1 MSDLWTPFAL
11 PVRTWFRETFAEPTS
26 PQAAA
31 WPAIQAGEHT
41 LILAPTGSGKTLAAF
56 LWGINQIGTHLAP
69 PGPGDELNRPRLPDG
84 VQLLYI
90 SPLKALNNDIERNL
104 HAPLTGIRAVAQRM
118 GVPWP
123 EIRVAVRTGD
133 TSTHARALMVKRPP
147 HILIT
152 TPESLY
158 LLLSSPRAR
167 DILRSVRALIVDEI
181 HTLCGNKRGAHLALS
196 LERLQHLAG
205 HPIQRIGLSATIK
218 PLAEVAR
225 FLGGQ
230 VETADPAAP
239 ADSYTPRPV
248 TVVDTGYRKALDLAV
263 ITPVAE
269 FRAMPGDSVWPSV
282 IPQVL
287 QDILRHRSTLIF
299 CNNRRL
305 AERTADRLNA
315 QIEAEMSE
323 EIPPGSSEGLAPGGL
338 MRDRGL
344 FAIGAQGPIRAHH
357 GSMSKEARREM
368 EEALKAGRL
377 PALVGTSS
385 LELGIDIGAV
395 DLVVQLQSPK
405 SVSQALQ
412 RVGRA
417 GHLVGQTS
425 KGRIYATFREDIVEA
440 AAVVRGMLDGDVEPT
455 RTPSNPLDVLAQQI
469 VALVALEDWDTA
481 ALLALLRRAYPFAN
495 LSRHAFEAVLDM
507 LSGGFAQSAGPTV
520 LRARLAWDR
529 VNQRLLAL
537 PGARLLAVSN
547 AGTISDRGAFS
558 VYLADGKTR
567 IGELDEEFVF
577 ESRPGDAFLLG
588 SQTWRVLSI
597 KDDRIV
603 VGEAAGAMPRMPF
616 WRGDYPWRPYEL
628 GLRIG
633 QLRRSVAE
641 RLAAGD
647 AQPDAI
653 EHWLRTEF
661 CLDANSA
668 RILLDSVR
676 RQLES
681 AGVIASDR
689 TVVVETFS
697 DAIGDQRMVIHTP
710 FGGRINGAWALAL
723 SSALADHLRITI
735 EVQAND
741 DGILFRFPAALQAP
755 LPSLVALVRMSADE
769 ARRRIVAELPNSAV
783 FGAHFRMNAARAMLL
798 PKALGRK
805 RTPFWLQRLKARDL
819 LAATRQLPDFPI
831 VIETYRECLQD
842 VFDMPHLEELLTAI
856 ADGTIE
862 VVAIE
867 SVAPSPVAAG
877 LLFNFISVYM
887 YEWDAPKAERQL
899 QALAWRSDLLDD
911 LLQSSEMARL
921 LKPQA
926 IAAVTSQAQH
936 TAPGFQARTVE
947 ELAVYLQQV
956 GDLTTGEAADR
967 ATGDAAAWLAQLA
980 GQGRIVE
987 IHLPTAHGSELRWIA
1002 QELLAEYRAAP
1013 ARDGDAEETAAAF
1026 PGAAAILRRLLR
1038 HSGPI
1043 SRADILARYAFDS
1056 AWLDDELARLIA
1068 GRDIVQANFSEPDAE
1083 ANLPAALQLLD
1094 RHNLVSMHRRT
1105 LTLLRQE
1112 VQPVPL
1118 AVFSDFLLRWQHVQP
1133 STRLVGAAGLR
1144 IVMQQLQGCAAPT
1157 VAWTRDIL
1165 PARVADFD
1173 PDDLN
1178 ALCQSGAWAWV
1189 LAGQEARRA
1198 RARFV
1203 PRGDGRLLL
1212 APADDPAASESTAAV
1227 YAFLKN
1233 EGASFLADIQSG
1245 LGLAATAVQG
1255 ALVELALAGLVTN
1268 DTLAALHVLQQF
1280 SVPGAAPSAP
1290 VSALEAELAARLGP
1304 RPVMLGQ
1311 RPGVGALRR
1320 ARQQV
1325 EQRLRREED
1334 ASAWPGRWVIVQRAA
1349 LLGPPLTD
1357 EARAERL
1364 TRLVLAREG
1373 VILRERLERPEAAG
1387 VWALIYP
1394 VLQRLE
1400 LRGEVRRGYFV
1411 SGLAGI
1417 QYAQPDAVEMLRAAA
1432 ATPDEAL
1439 IVISA
1444 SDPANVWSG
1453 ETGDE
1458 AWRIAQLPSTHLVLS
1473 GGRPVLAAEDSGE
1486 RLRPAADVDP
1496 ELVRR
1501 AIAAYLARPFAPRR
1515 LQVNL
1520 WDGAPIL
1527 GSAGQPILQALGFQ
1541 RLPAGMEWWAG
1552 RVS

>member
-31 WPAIQAGEHT
+31 WPAIQRGENT

-56 LWGINQIGTHLAP
+56 LWGINQIGTNLAP
-69 PGPGDELNRPRLPDG
+69 PAGAAAGADDKISRSHLPDG

-104 HAPLTGIRAVAQRM
+104 RAPLTGIRTVAQRL

-123 EIRVAVRTGD
+123 DIRVAVRTGD
-133 TSTHARALMVKRPP
+133 TSTQARALMVKRPP
-147 HILIT
+147 SILIT

-158 LLLSSPRAR
+158 LLLTSPRAR

-218 PLAEVAR
+218 PLDEVAR

-230 VETADPAAP
+230 TEAAAP
-239 ADSYTPRPV
+239 DARLTPRPV
-248 TVVDTGYRKALDLAV
+248 TVIDTGYRKALDLAV

-269 FRAMPGDSVWPSV
+269 FRALPGDSIWPSV

-323 EIPPGSSEGLAPGGL
+323 EIPPGSSEALAPGGV
-338 MRDRGL
+338 MRGRGI

-425 KGRIYATFREDIVEA
+425 KGRIYATFREDIIEA
-440 AAVVRGMLDGDVEPT
+440 ASVVRGMLDGDVEPT

-469 VALVALEDWDTA
+469 VAMVAQEDWEVD
-481 ALLALLRRAYPFAN
+481 ALLALVRRAYPYQE
-495 LSRHAFEAVLDM
+495 LTRRAFEAVLDM
-507 LSGGFAQSAGPTV
+507 LSGGFALRDGLTV
-520 LRARLAWDR
+520 LRARIVWDR
-529 VNQRLLAL
+529 INQRLRAL

-547 AGTISDRGAFS
+547 AGTISDRGAFG
-558 VYLADGKTR
+558 VYLSDGKTR
-567 IGELDEEFVF
+567 VGELDEEFVF
-577 ESRPGDAFLLG
+577 ETRPGDTFLLG
-588 SQTWRVLSI
+588 SQTWRVLGI
-597 KDDRIV
+597 EDDRIV
-603 VGEAAGAMPRMPF
+603 VGEAAGAIPRMPF

-633 QLRRSVAE
+633 QLRRAVAE
-641 RLAAGD
+641 RLAAD
-647 AQPDAI
+647 NAPPDAT
-653 EHWLRTEF
+653 EQWLRSEF
-661 CLDANSA
+661 RLDANSA
-668 RILLDSVR
+668 RQLLDSVR
-676 RQLES
+676 RQVEGV
-681 AGVIASDR
+681 GVIASDR
-689 TVVVETFS
+689 TIVVETFT
-697 DAIGDQRMVIHTP
+697 DAIGDQRMVIQAP

-723 SSALADHLRITI
+723 SSVLHERLRIEV

-741 DGILFRFPAALQAP
+741 DGILFRFPESAQALPVDIVRLSAA
-755 LPSLVALVRMSADE
+755 E
-769 ARRRIVAELPNSAV
+769 AQRRIVAELPTSAV

-798 PKALGRK
+798 PKAQGRR

-819 LAATRQLPDFPI
+819 LAATRPLADFPI

-842 VFDMPHLEELLTAI
+842 VFDMPHLTEVLTAI
-856 ADGTIE
+856 EDGRIE
-862 VVAIE
+862 VVAVE
-867 SVAPSPVAAG
+867 SVVPSPVAAG

-911 LLQSSEMARL
+911 LLQSSEIARL
-921 LKPQA
+921 LRPQA
-926 IAAVTSQAQH
+926 VAAVSAQAQH

-947 ELAVYLQQV
+947 ELALYLHEV
-956 GDLTTGEAADR
+956 GDLTTAEAAAR
-967 ATGDAAAWLAQLA
+967 ATGEAAAWLAQLA
-980 GQGRIVE
+980 AQGRIEE
-987 IHLPTAHGSELRWIA
+987 INLATAHGPVRRWVP
-1002 QELLAEYRAAP
+1002 QELLADYQAAPPGDAGAAP
-1013 ARDGDAEETAAAF
+1013 AAGF
-1026 PGAAAILRRLLR
+1026 VGAAAILRRFLR
-1038 HSGPI
+1038 HSGPV
-1043 SRADILARYAFDS
+1043 SRDDILARYAFPA
-1056 AWLDDELARLIA
+1056 AWLEAELARLIA
-1068 GRDIVQANFSEPDAE
+1068 ARDIVQGYFSAAGSEPATDW
-1083 ANLPAALQLLD
+1083 QVVD
-1094 RHNLVSMHRRT
+1094 RHNLAAMHRRT
-1105 LTLLRQE
+1105 LTLLRHE
-1112 VQPVPL
+1112 VQPAPL
-1118 AVFSDFLLRWQHVQP
+1118 AAYSDFLTRWQHLHP
-1133 STRLVGAAGLR
+1133 TTRLTGAEGLR
-1144 IVMQQLQGCAAPT
+1144 SVMQQMHGGDAPA

-1165 PARVADFD
+1165 PARLAAFN
-1173 PDDLN
+1173 PTDLER
-1178 ALCQSGAWAWV
+1178 LCQAGEWAWV
-1189 LAGQEARRA
+1189 LSGQDARRA
-1198 RARFV
+1198 HARFV
-1203 PRGDGRLLL
+1203 ARGEGRLFL
-1212 APADDPAASESTAAV
+1212 AAADAGALGEQSGAV
-1227 YAFLKN
+1227 YAFLQS
-1233 EGASFLADIQSG
+1233 EGASFLTDIQSG
-1245 LGLAATAVQG
+1245 LGLAAAAVQA

-1268 DTLAALHVLQQF
+1268 DSLAALQTLLQQT
-1280 SVPGAAPSAP
+1280 SQPAAPAP
-1290 VSALEAELAARLGP
+1290 VSALEAELARRRGP
-1304 RPVMLGQ
+1304 RPLSVGQ
-1311 RPGVGALRR
+1311 RPGSGALRH

-1325 EQRLRREED
+1325 EQRLGRAEEVT
-1334 ASAWPGRWVIVQRAA
+1334 AWPGRWVIVQRAA

-1364 TRLVLAREG
+1364 ARLWLARDG
-1373 VILRERLERPEAAG
+1373 VILRERLEQAGATG
-1387 VWALIYP
+1387 VWALINP

-1417 QYAQPDAVEMLRAAA
+1417 QYAQPDAVELLRAAA
-1432 ATPDEAL
+1432 SAPDEAL
-1439 IVISA
+1439 IVINA

-1453 ETGDE
+1453 ETAAD
-1458 AWRIAQLPSTHLVLS
+1458 AWRVAQLPSTHLVLC
-1473 GGRPVLAAEDSGE
+1473 GGRPVLAAEDNGE
-1486 RLRPAADVDP
+1486 RLRVDADSSPAR
-1496 ELVRR
+1496 LRQ
-1501 AIAAYLARPFAPRR
+1501 AITAYLTRPFAPRR
-1515 LQVNL
+1515 VQVNT
-1520 WDGAPIL
+1520 WNGAPIL
-1527 GSAGQPILQALGFQ
+1527 GSPGQPLLQELGFQ

-1552 RVS
+1552 RQDNRPPT

>member
-11 PVRTWFRETFAEPTS
+11 PVRAWFRETFGEPTS

-31 WPAIQAGEHT
+31 WPAIQRGEHT

-56 LWGINQIGTHLAP
+56 LWGINQIGTHLSP
-69 PGPGDELNRPRLPDG
+69 PAAGPDDELKRPRLPDG

-104 HAPLTGIRAVAQRM
+104 HAPLTGIRAAAQRL
-118 GVPWP
+118 GAAWP

-133 TSTHARALMVKRPP
+133 TSAAARAAMVKRPP

-167 DILRSVRALIVDEI
+167 DILRSVRSLIVDEI
-181 HTLCGNKRGAHLALS
+181 HTLVGNKRGAHLALS
-196 LERLQHLAG
+196 LERLQRLAG

-218 PLAEVAR
+218 PLAEAAR

-248 TVVDTGYRKALDLAV
+248 TVIDTGYRKALDLAV
-263 ITPVAE
+263 VTPRVFSENAMVAE

-323 EIPPGSSEGLAPGGL
+323 EIPPGSSEALAPGGV

-344 FAIGAQGPIRAHH
+344 FAIGSHGPIRAHH

-425 KGRIYATFREDIVEA
+425 SGRIYATFREDIVEA
-440 AAVVRGMLDGDVEPT
+440 AAVVAGMLEGDVEPT
-455 RTPSNPLDVLAQQI
+455 HAPLNPLDVLAQQI
-469 VALVALEDWDTA
+469 VALVALEDWDA
-481 ALLALLRRAYPFAN
+481 DALLTLLRRAYPFAQ
-495 LSRHAFEAVLDM
+495 LTRRAFEAVLDM
-507 LSGGFAQSAGPTV
+507 LSGGFAQPDSPTV
-520 LRARLAWDR
+520 LRARIAWDR
-529 VNQRLLAL
+529 INQRVLAL

-547 AGTISDRGAFS
+547 AGTISDRGAFG

-588 SQTWRVLSI
+588 SQTWRVLGI
-597 KDDRIV
+597 EDDRIV
-603 VGEAAGAMPRMPF
+603 VSEAAGATPRMPF

-641 RLAAGD
+641 RLAAGA

-653 EHWLRTEF
+653 ERWLRTTF

-668 RILLDSVR
+668 RILLESVQ
-676 RQLES
+676 RQVES

-689 TVVVETFS
+689 TIVVETFS
-697 DAIGDQRMVIHTP
+697 DAVGDQRMVIHAS

-723 SSALADHLRITI
+723 SSALRERLRIGV

-741 DGILFRFPAALQAP
+741 DGILFRLPATIQPPPWLEI
-755 LPSLVALVRMSADE
+755 VRMSAAE
-769 ARRRIVAELPNSAV
+769 AQRRIVAELPESAV

-798 PKALGRK
+798 PKAQGRK

-819 LAATRQLPDFPI
+819 LAATRQMSDFPI

-842 VFDMPHLEELLTAI
+842 VFDMPRLTEMLA
-856 ADGTIE
+856 
-862 VVAIE
+862 AIE
-867 SVAPSPVAAG
+867 DGRIQVVPVEAATPSPLAAG

-911 LLQSSEMARL
+911 LLQSSEIGRL
-921 LKPQA
+921 LRPEA
-926 IAAVTSQAQH
+926 IAAVTGQAQH
-936 TAPGFQARTVE
+936 TAPGFQARSVE
-947 ELAVYLQQV
+947 ELALYLHEV
-956 GDLTTGEAADR
+956 GDLTTAEAAAR
-967 ATGDAAAWLAQLA
+967 AAGDAAAWLAQLT
-980 GQGRIVE
+980 GQGRIAALDV
-987 IHLPTAHGSELRWIA
+987 PTAQGLEARWVPL
-1002 QELLAEYRAAP
+1002 ELLAEYRA
-1013 ARDGDAEETAAAF
+1013 EEGASPTF
-1026 PGAAAILRRLLR
+1026 PGASAILRRYLR
-1038 HSGPI
+1038 HSGPL
-1043 SRADILARYAFDS
+1043 SRDDILARYAFDP
-1056 AWLDDELARLIA
+1056 AWLDAELARLLA
-1068 GRDIVQANFSEPDAE
+1068 ERAIVQGQFRPEGEETAP
-1083 ANLPAALQLLD
+1083 PQLLD
-1094 RHNLVSMHRRT
+1094 RRNLASMHRRT

-1112 VQPVPL
+1112 VQPVSL
-1118 AVFSDFLLRWQHVQP
+1118 TAFSAFLLRWQHVHP
-1133 STRLVGAAGLR
+1133 TGRLTGAAGLR
-1144 IVMQQLQGCAAPT
+1144 AVMQQLQGSDAPALT
-1157 VAWTRDIL
+1157 WTRDIL
-1165 PARVADFD
+1165 PARVADFAAA
-1173 PDDLN
+1173 DLDR
-1178 ALCQSGAWAWV
+1178 LCQTGEWAWV

-1198 RARFV
+1198 RARFLA
-1203 PRGDGRLLL
+1203 RGEGRLFLPD
-1212 APADDPAASESTAAV
+1212 AGDPALEEPAAAV
-1227 YAFLKN
+1227 YTFLKR
-1233 EGASFLADIQSG
+1233 EGASFVADIQGG
-1245 LGLAATAVQG
+1245 LGLAATVVQR
-1255 ALVELALAGLVTN
+1255 ALIELALVGLATN
-1268 DTLAALHVLQQF
+1268 DSLTALQKLLTSEPQT
-1280 SVPGAAPSAP
+1280 PAAPA
-1290 VSALEAELAARLGP
+1290 VSALEAELASRRGP
-1304 RPVMLGQ
+1304 RPAVVGL
-1311 RPGVGALRR
+1311 RPAAADLRR

-1334 ASAWPGRWVIVQRAA
+1334 AGAWPGRWVIVQRTS
-1349 LLGPPLTD
+1349 LLGPPLSE

-1364 TRLVLAREG
+1364 ACLLLEREG
-1373 VILRERLERPEAAG
+1373 IILRERLDAG
-1387 VWALIYP
+1387 AWSLIYP
-1394 VLQRLE
+1394 ALQRME

-1417 QYAQPDAVEMLRAAA
+1417 QYAQPEAVEQLRAAA
-1432 ATPDEAL
+1432 AAADDAL
-1439 IVISA
+1439 LVINA

-1453 ETGDE
+1453 ETGAE
-1458 AWRIAQLPSTHLVLS
+1458 TWRVAQLPSTHLVLS

-1486 RLRPAADVDP
+1486 RLRPAADVEP
-1496 ELVRR
+1496 GLVRR

-1515 LQVNL
+1515 VQVNL

-1552 RVS
+1552 RPSQA

>member
-1 MSDLWTPFAL
+1 MSDLFAPFAL
-11 PVRTWFRETFAEPTS
+11 PVRTWFRETFPAPTS

-31 WPAIQAGEHT
+31 WPVIQRGDHT

-56 LWGINQIGTHLAP
+56 LWGINQIGTSLAP
-69 PGPGDELNRPRLPDG
+69 PAAGDEISRPRLPDG

-104 HAPLTGIRAVAQRM
+104 HAPLTGIRAAAQRL
-118 GVPWP
+118 GAPWP
-123 EIRVAVRTGD
+123 DIRVAVRTGD
-133 TSTHARALMVKRPP
+133 TSTQARALIVKRPP
-147 HILIT
+147 SILIT

-158 LLLSSPRAR
+158 LLLTSPRAR
-167 DILRSVRALIVDEI
+167 DILRTVRTLIVDEI

-218 PLAEVAR
+218 PLDEAAR

-230 VETADPAAP
+230 VETADPTAP
-239 ADSYTPRPV
+239 AHSYTPRPV
-248 TVVDTGYRKALDLAV
+248 TVIDTGYRKALDLAV

-269 FRAMPGDSVWPSV
+269 FRAMPGDSIWPSV

-315 QIEAEMSE
+315 QIEAEMAE
-323 EIPPGSSEGLAPGGL
+323 EIPPGSSEALAPGGV
-338 MRDRGL
+338 MRDRGI

-425 KGRIYATFREDIVEA
+425 KGRIYATFREDIIEA

-455 RTPSNPLDVLAQQI
+455 HTPSNPLDVLAQQI
-469 VALVALEDWDTA
+469 VALVAQDDWDVN
-481 ALLALLRRAYPFAN
+481 ALLALVRRAYPFAQ
-495 LSRHAFEAVLDM
+495 LTRRAFEAVLDM
-507 LSGGFAQSAGPTV
+507 LSGGFAQRDGLTV
-520 LRARLAWDR
+520 LRARIAWDR
-529 VNQRLLAL
+529 INQRLLAL

-577 ESRPGDAFLLG
+577 ETRPGDAFLLG
-588 SQTWRVLSI
+588 SQTWRVLGI
-597 KDDRIV
+597 EDDRII
-603 VGEAAGAMPRMPF
+603 VGEAAGALPRMPF

-633 QLRRSVAE
+633 QLRRAIAE
-641 RLAAGD
+641 RLAAD
-647 AQPDAI
+647 SAQAAAS
-653 EHWLRTEF
+653 EQWLRQEF
-661 CLDANSA
+661 RLDANSA
-668 RILLDSVR
+668 RQLLDGVR
-676 RQLES
+676 RQLQN

-689 TVVVETFS
+689 TVVVETFT
-697 DAIGDQRMVIHTP
+697 DAIGDQRMVIQAP

-723 SSALADHLRITI
+723 SSALRERLRFGV

-741 DGILFRFPAALQAP
+741 DGILFRFPSTTQSIP
-755 LPSLVALVRMSADE
+755 VDIVRMRAAE
-769 ARRRIVAELPNSAV
+769 AQRRIVAELPDSAV

-798 PKALGRK
+798 PKAQGRK

-819 LAATRQLPDFPI
+819 LAATRQLSDFPI

-842 VFDMPHLEELLTAI
+842 VFDMPHLAEVLTAI
-856 ADGTIE
+856 EDGRIE
-862 VVAIE
+862 VVAVE
-867 SVAPSPVAAG
+867 SVAPSPVAAS

-911 LLQSSEMARL
+911 LLQSSEIARL

-926 IAAVTSQAQH
+926 MAAVTAQAQH
-936 TAPGFQARTVE
+936 TAPGFQARTAE
-947 ELAVYLQQV
+947 ELAVYLHEV
-956 GDLTTGEAADR
+956 GDLTTAEALAR
-967 ATGDAAAWLAQLA
+967 AAGDAAAWLAQLA

-987 IHLPTAHGSELRWIA
+987 INVPTAHGSEPRWIP
-1002 QELLAEYRAAP
+1002 QELAAEYPAAP
-1013 ARDGDAEETAAAF
+1013 AQPDSAGEAAGF
-1026 PGAAAILRRLLR
+1026 PGASTILRRFLR
-1038 HSGPI
+1038 HSGPV
-1043 SRADILARYAFDS
+1043 SRGDILARYAFAA
-1056 AWLDDELARLIA
+1056 AWLDDELARLVA
-1068 GRDIVQANFSEPDAE
+1068 SRDVVQANFRAPGAE
-1083 ANLPAALQLLD
+1083 VGGPGDLQVLD
-1094 RHNLVSMHRRT
+1094 RRNLASMHRRT
-1105 LTLLRQE
+1105 LTLLRRE

-1118 AVFSDFLLRWQHVQP
+1118 AAYSDFLLRWQHVHP
-1133 STRLVGAAGLR
+1133 TARLAGAAGLR
-1144 IVMQQLQGCAAPT
+1144 TIMQQLQGCEAPA
-1157 VAWTRDIL
+1157 VAWTRDLL

-1173 PDDLN
+1173 AADLDR
-1178 ALCQSGAWAWV
+1178 LCQAGEWAWL

-1198 RARFV
+1198 RARFLA
-1203 PRGDGRLLL
+1203 RGEGRLFL
-1212 APADDPAASESTAAV
+1212 ADAGNPPLNEASAAV
-1227 YAFLKN
+1227 YTFLKQ

-1245 LGLAATAVQG
+1245 LGLAATAVQA
-1255 ALVELALAGLVTN
+1255 ALIELALAGLATN
-1268 DTLAALHVLQQF
+1268 DTLAALQTLLHTNQ
-1280 SVPGAAPSAP
+1280 PTPAAPP
-1290 VSALEAELAARLGP
+1290 VSALEEELAARRGP
-1304 RPVMLGQ
+1304 RPVALGQ
-1311 RPGVGALRR
+1311 RPARATLQR

-1325 EQRLRREED
+1325 GQRLQRSED
-1334 ASAWPGRWVIVQRAA
+1334 ATAWPGRWVIAQRAA

-1357 EARAERL
+1357 EARANRL
-1364 TRLVLAREG
+1364 ARVMLAREG
-1373 VILRERLERPEAAG
+1373 VILRERLDAG
-1387 VWALIYP
+1387 AWSLIYP

-1411 SGLAGI
+1411 SGLSGI
-1417 QYAQPDAVEMLRAAA
+1417 QYAQPEAVEQLRAAA
-1432 ATPDEAL
+1432 TAPDDDAL
-1439 IVISA
+1439 IVINA
-1444 SDPANVWSG
+1444 SDPANLWSG

-1458 AWRIAQLPSTHLVLS
+1458 AWRVAQLPSTHLVLS
-1473 GGRPVLAAEDSGE
+1473 RGRPVVVAEDNGE
-1486 RLRPAADVDP
+1486 RLRTAAAATPDQ
-1496 ELVRR
+1496 LRR
-1501 AIAAYLARPFAPRR
+1501 AVAAYLTRPFAPRR
-1515 LQVNL
+1515 VQVTSWN
-1520 WDGAPIL
+1520 GAPIQ
-1527 GSAGQPILQALGFQ
+1527 GSPGQPILQALGFQ

-1552 RVS
+1552 R